1 MAHGRANR
9 CGNYAEFVSFKQ
21 VIAVGWQPLGLMLAK
36 AIWIAALGFFA
47 VRYLI

>member
-1 MAHGRANR
+1 MALGRGNR

-21 VIAVGWQPLGLMLAK
+21 VIAVGWRPLGLMMAK
-36 AIWIAALGFFA
+36 AIWIAALGFVV